1 MCVCAHGSRAF
12 GGQKRVLGAL
22 EPPDVSATTG
32 NQVFC
37 KSSTHWRHHFGLK
50 ICFLNVFNVYF
61 YFIYLG
67 ACTCGGQKTIC
78 GDQFSPSTR
87 VPGTKPGSSGLAA
100 VTFPHLAR
108 LASPMTCFVTP
119 TPLQHCSL
127 ADGQLLPPLR
137 HPMRAVG
144 SWNALARVILS
155 HVGQPLLFALGGTAQ
170 VKSNFKAYFGAALFR
185 LGVKMLSPNTKSL
198 VFKTKT
204 KFYQ

>member
-1 MCVCAHGSRAF
+1 MWMLRSAPKTSARAASIPNHWAITPGQRLYFYFLIMCACAHGSRAF

-22 EPPDVSATTG
+22 EPPDVSARTG
-32 NQVFC
+32 NRVFC
-37 KSSTHWRHHFGLK
+37 KSSTHWCHVFGLK

-67 ACTCGGQKTIC
+67 ACTCHGTCGGQNTIC

-100 VTFPHLAR
+100 VTFPHLAH

-127 ADGQLLPPLR
+127 AGRSAASSPPASSESRRLPECT
-137 HPMRAVG
+137 G
-144 SWNALARVILS
+144 
-155 HVGQPLLFALGGTAQ
+155 
-170 VKSNFKAYFGAALFR
+170 
-185 LGVKMLSPNTKSL
+185 
-198 VFKTKT
+198 
-204 KFYQ
+204 